1 MILRWKLCLAI
12 MLATSTLVVSG
23 PAAAQ
28 ELNCDDFNSQAEAQD
43 FFREVPSDPEGL
55 DGPPGDASTGIRGV
69 ACEDNPPPTDF
80 DPVLPAGVGVPNGV
94 PKGEPK
100 GAVPKGE
107 SPVGEPPD
115 SELPNREPPDRQPP
129 DREPPDNGKELL
141 EAGGD
146 LSSPQQSATDNY
158 SGDDSRFPLWRVA
171 GMIASAGLF
180 LWAGYRVV
188 SRG

>member
-12 MLATSTLVVSG
+12 MVATSTLVVSG
-23 PAAAQ
+23 LAAAQ
-28 ELNCDDFNSQAEAQD
+28 EITP
-43 FFREVPSDPEGL
+43 PSDDDPE
-55 DGPPGDASTGIRGV
+55 PPSG
-69 ACEDNPPPTDF
+69 F
-80 DPVLPAGVGVPNGV
+80 GVPNGVGEPKGEPKGAV

-107 SPVGEPPD
+107 
-115 SELPNREPPDRQPP
+115 PP
-129 DREPPDNGKELL
+129 DREPPNNEKKLL

-146 LSSPQQSATDNY
+146 LSPPQQSVTENDSSN
-158 SGDDSRFPLWRVA
+158 DSRFPLWRVA

-180 LWAGYRVV
+180 LWAGYRVI

>member
-12 MLATSTLVVSG
+12 MVATSTLVVSG

-28 ELNCDDFNSQAEAQD
+28 EM
-43 FFREVPSDPEGL
+43 
-55 DGPPGDASTGIRGV
+55 T
-69 ACEDNPPPTDF
+69 PPPDF
-80 DPVLPAGVGVPNGV
+80 DPESPAGFGVPNEVPNGVPNGV

-107 SPVGEPPD
+107 PAD
-115 SELPNREPPDRQPP
+115 REPPDREPPDDQPP
-129 DREPPDNGKELL
+129 DREPPDNNKKLL

-146 LSSPQQSATDNY
+146 LSLPQQSYTDKD
-158 SGDDSRFPLWRVA
+158 SGDDSRLPLWRVA
-171 GMIASAGLF
+171 RIILSAGVF
-180 LWAGYRVV
+180 LWAAYRVF

>member
-12 MLATSTLVVSG
+12 MVATSTLVVSG

-28 ELNCDDFNSQAEAQD
+28 EM
-43 FFREVPSDPEGL
+43 
-55 DGPPGDASTGIRGV
+55 
-69 ACEDNPPPTDF
+69 PPPTDF
-80 DPVLPAGVGVPNGV
+80 DPGSPAGFGVPNGE

-107 SPVGEPPD
+107 
-115 SELPNREPPDRQPP
+115 
-129 DREPPDNGKELL
+129 PPDNDKKLL

-146 LSSPQQSATDNY
+146 LSLPQQSATDND
-158 SGDDSRFPLWRVA
+158 SGNDSIFPVWRVA
-171 GMIASAGLF
+171 GIILSAGVF
-180 LWAGYRVV
+180 LWAGYRVF

>member
-12 MLATSTLVVSG
+12 MVATSTLVVSG

-28 ELNCDDFNSQAEAQD
+28 EM
-43 FFREVPSDPEGL
+43 DPPPDRDLET
-55 DGPPGDASTGIRGV
+55 PPGIG
-69 ACEDNPPPTDF
+69 E
-80 DPVLPAGVGVPNGV
+80 

-107 SPVGEPPD
+107 
-115 SELPNREPPDRQPP
+115 RPDREPP
-129 DREPPDNGKELL
+129 DREPPDNDEKKLL

-146 LSSPQQSATDNY
+146 LSLPQQSYTDKD
-158 SGDDSRFPLWRVA
+158 SGDDSRLPLWRVA
-171 GMIASAGLF
+171 GIILSAGVF
-180 LWAGYRVV
+180 LWAAYRVF